1 MTNIVQSFEKPFHQ
15 MGKHRKR
22 CRFCGKLIQDGEM
35 AIFQKMVTEKYYPIK
50 GIQKFQKW
58 TAIHKECERLN

>member
-1 MTNIVQSFEKPFHQ
+1 MTNIVQSFEKPYRQ
-15 MGKHRKR
+15 MGKHRKQ
-22 CRFCGKLIQDGEM
+22 CRFCRKQIRDGEIAVM
-35 AIFQKMVTEKYYPIK
+35 QKVVTEKYYPVK